1 MSAVLKIIGAILV
14 FYGFSTKDVGIII
27 VGIVLFIVG
36 FWLGSATREYI
47 NRNK

>member
-1 MSAVLKIIGAILV
+1 MSTALKIIGAILII
-14 FYGFSTKDVGIII
+14 YGFSAKDVGIII
-27 VGIVLFIVG
+27 VGVVLFAIG